1 VQFASSEQG
10 FWESL
15 MMSALQLTVIILA
28 VRVRLYA
35 LTGQLLDARLTIR
48 QIVAIRFSAEDEF
61 PALAQRTAAENL
73 TTDQIKRVVQ
83 DWQPVL
89 HRV

>member
-1 VQFASSEQG
+1 
-10 FWESL
+10 